1 MIVVCPGCT
10 RRYRI
15 SPAQLEAGRRMR
27 CQGCGRVFGP
37 GEQGPAEAEAN
48 GPLVVLGDEERE
60 FRDLVQSA
68 LASLGCRVQVTDDG
82 EMAFRFAV
90 SHRPV
95 LMILN
100 VYMRKMLGV
109 AVCEGVKGSPDL
121 RDTKVALVGSVF
133 KSERF
138 VRRPIHLYG
147 ADDYFEDVIPE
158 ADLRRRLQ
166 ALLGGQAPTGEQIEP
181 HAEIRRLARIMVSDL
196 KIYYP
201 EEFRRALA
209 ERRFFE
215 TFREELTQAKD
226 LIARRFPDLPD
237 RLQILAAALKEGLLA
252 ERPGGPAVSSPGPA

>member
-1 MIVVCPGCT
+1 MIVVCPGCG
-10 RRYRI
+10 RRYKL
-15 SPAQLEAGRRMR
+15 SPAQLEAGRRLR

-37 GEQGPAEAEAN
+37 DEHATAAPASE
-48 GPLVVLGDEERE
+48 GPLAVVGDEMRE
-60 FRDLVQSA
+60 FRDLVQSV
-68 LASLGCRVQVTDDG
+68 LTSLGCRVQVTDDG

-90 SHRPV
+90 SHRPA

-100 VYMRKMLGV
+100 VYMRRMLGV

-121 RDTKVALVGSVF
+121 RATRVALVGSVF

-158 ADLRRRLQ
+158 AELRRRLQ
-166 ALLGGQAPTGEQIEP
+166 ALLGGVAPAGEVLEP
-181 HAEIRRLARIMVSDL
+181 HAEIRRLARIMLSDL

-201 EEFRRALA
+201 DEFRRALA
-209 ERRFFE
+209 ERRFLE
-215 TFREELTQAKD
+215 IFREELTQAKD
-226 LIARRFPDLPD
+226 LIARRFPDMPD

-252 ERPGGPAVSSPGPA
+252 ERPESPVVRSPGPA